1 MEGFAPH
8 PGPWACKN
16 RMRQQTSRNTSG
28 RWPQLSGVPSSCGG
42 RVEQWVQGLVQ
53 GRLTNT
59 GVVFHLIMPV
69 LFELHVRTWLERCSV
84 WWSGEGSRKAAQTKS
99 DKKTLKDSPAS
110 SVANKAQKKV
120 AIAGN
125 TIPPL
130 LIKHLKIKLR
140 FLLLLL
146 PVLRRQQSH
155 IALDLV
161 TSIPPSTGNTAIL
174 TIIEWTLWYYTSCP
188 LPWRPQSY

>member
-99 DKKTLKDSPAS
+99 DKKTLKDSPACTS
-110 SVANKAQKKV
+110 MCVWSFCTTHIVPVYTIVPVNHIPRWLHTYTQIQLLNWLV
-120 AIAGN
+120 LSGQCQIAG
-125 TIPPL
+125 
-130 LIKHLKIKLR
+130 
-140 FLLLLL
+140 
-146 PVLRRQQSH
+146 
-155 IALDLV
+155 
-161 TSIPPSTGNTAIL
+161 
-174 TIIEWTLWYYTSCP
+174 
-188 LPWRPQSY
+188 